1 MITRS
6 DFEKWADEENI
17 PFSLM
22 EDRDV
27 AWDAWQHQQR
37 VINALKAEID
47 RLNEVIEYLQAE
59 IDKRLPDWTDE
70 DLPLPEDADI
80 EAAHP
85 KITRKYEIYDEAY
98 RMVSAKR
105 SKDSLVNLVN
115 WLLTRSTLT
124 DNLAQA
130 SGDN

>member
-1 MITRS
+1 MLVTFIRYSENYHQNHPNKVCNYNFGVTIFIYKSPTLFRS
-6 DFEKWADEENI
+6 YN
-17 PFSLM
+17 
-22 EDRDV
+22 
-27 AWDAWQHQQR
+27 
-37 VINALKAEID
+37 
-47 RLNEVIEYLQAE
+47 
-59 IDKRLPDWTDE
+59 WTDE